1 MAEEPVRNLAKDTT
15 NNTRLSLLYTS
26 ASVQVLKE
34 KEAFSFESLVAD
46 IGGVLGLFF
55 GFNFLIVW
63 EWILWC
69 FVMIAT
75 KKVYS
80 SRKA

>member
-55 GFNFLIVW
+55 GFNFLFVW
-63 EWILWC
+63 EWILRC
-69 FVMIAT
+69 FMLAT
-75 KKVYS
+75 KKLL
-80 SRKA
+80 

>member
-1 MAEEPVRNLAKDTT
+1 MTEEPVRDLAKGKT
-15 NNTRLSLLYTS
+15 NDTRLSLIYTS

-34 KEAFSFESLVAD
+34 EMAFSFQSLVAD

-55 GFNFLIVW
+55 GFNFLLIW

-69 FVMIAT
+69 FIMLAT
-75 KKVYS
+75 KGMTGNK
-80 SRKA
+80 K

>member
-1 MAEEPVRNLAKDTT
+1 MAEEPVRDLAKGKT
-15 NNTRLSLLYTS
+15 NDTRLSLIYTS

-34 KEAFSFESLVAD
+34 EMAFSFQSLIAD

-55 GFNFLIVW
+55 GFNFLLIW

-69 FVMIAT
+69 FIMLAT
-75 KKVYS
+75 KGMTGNKI
-80 SRKA
+80 